1 MPSLPAPAEDREP
14 LALEISQLRVTYG
27 PVVAVDG
34 LDLVARAGEVV
45 ALLGPNGAGK
55 TSTLEAA
62 EGYRRPAGGH
72 VRCLGYDPVRQKRQL
87 STGIGVMLQTGGVYP
102 GMGPLE
108 ALRLFASYYSG
119 PEDPWALLAR
129 ARLQKVAKTPWKR
142 LSGGE
147 QQRLSLAL
155 AVVGRPRL
163 AFLDEPTSGV
173 DPEGRDVVREIVSE
187 LRDRGA
193 CVVLTTH
200 ELEEAQ
206 KVADR
211 VVIVDRGQVVAQGT
225 VAELAQAAGAPQVR
239 WRSRPGVA
247 TTELAAALGG
257 PVVEGSPGSYRATTS
272 EGAAAV
278 ATIAGWLADHDLPM
292 EDVRTGPP
300 PLEEL
305 YRQLVGQPVTGQPV
319 TGQP

>member
-1 MPSLPAPAEDREP
+1 MPTGDQQPV
-14 LALEISQLRVTYG
+14 ALEISRLRVTYG

-45 ALLGPNGAGK
+45 ALVGPNGAGK
-55 TSTLEAA
+55 TSTLETA

-72 VRCLGYDPVRQKRQL
+72 VRALGYDPVRERRKL
-87 STGIGVMLQTGGVYP
+87 SSGIGVMLQKGGVYP

-108 ALRLFASYYSG
+108 ALRLFASYYAD
-119 PEDPWALLAR
+119 PEDPAELLAR
-129 ARLQKVAKTPWKR
+129 ARLQRAARTPWKR

-187 LRDRGA
+187 LRQRGA
-193 CVVLTTH
+193 CVVLSTH

-211 VVIVDRGQVVAQGT
+211 VVIVDRGKLVAQGT
-225 VAELAQAAGAPQVR
+225 VAELARTAGAPQVR
-239 WRSRPGVA
+239 WRSRPGIA
-247 TTELAAALGG
+247 TAELAGALGG
-257 PVVEGSPGSYRATTS
+257 PVVEDSPGSYRAGVGD
-272 EGAAAV
+272 GAAAV
-278 ATIAGWLADHDLPM
+278 ATIAGWLAGQDLPM
-292 EDVRTGPP
+292 EDLRTGPP

-305 YRQLVGQPVTGQPV
+305 YRRLVAPRREDEA
-319 TGQP
+319 

>member
-1 MPSLPAPAEDREP
+1 VPSLPAPATDAEP
-14 LALEISQLRVTYG
+14 LALEISRLRVTYG
-27 PVVAVDG
+27 SVVAVDE

-72 VRCLGYDPVRQKRQL
+72 VRALGYDPVREKRQL
-87 STGIGVMLQTGGVYP
+87 SAGIGVMLQKGGVYP

-108 ALRLFASYYSG
+108 ALRLFSSYYAD
-119 PEDPWALLAR
+119 PEDPGALLAR
-129 ARLQKVAKTPWKR
+129 ARLQKVARTPWKR

-163 AFLDEPTSGV
+163 VFLDEPTSGV
-173 DPEGRDVVREIVSE
+173 DPEGRDVVREVVSE

-211 VVIVDRGQVVAQGT
+211 VVIIDRGRVVAEGT
-225 VAELAQAAGAPQVR
+225 VAELAQAAGMPEVR
-239 WRSRPGVA
+239 WRSSPGLDTA
-247 TTELAAALGG
+247 DLARALGG
-257 PVVEGSPGSYRATTS
+257 PVIEGSPGSYRATTS

-278 ATIAGWLADHDLPM
+278 ATIAGWLAGRNLPM

-305 YRQLVGQPVTGQPV
+305 YRRLVSHPEAGRP
-319 TGQP
+319 